1 MYGDL
6 PPPVMLIGHSMGGA
20 IAVHTASANL
30 VPSLLGLCMI
40 DVVEGKF
47 ANYWPRDILVH
58 CYLVHIYSQ
67 FSLILKYER
76 VFVPL

>member
-47 ANYWPRDILVH
+47 ANY
-58 CYLVHIYSQ
+58 
-67 FSLILKYER
+67 
-76 VFVPL
+76 